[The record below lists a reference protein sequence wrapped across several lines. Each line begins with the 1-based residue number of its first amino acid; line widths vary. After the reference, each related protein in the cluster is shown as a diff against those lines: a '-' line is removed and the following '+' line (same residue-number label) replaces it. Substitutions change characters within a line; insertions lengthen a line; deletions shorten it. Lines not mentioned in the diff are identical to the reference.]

1 VAELS
6 EENDAVSR
14 MLDRGLVR
22 YAMGLRDEAISF
34 WQDALEQSPGHA
46 RALDYLQS
54 VGALSPSALDPEQDL
69 SPAKRIESAVGM
81 STLDRAGESLL
92 PPFTPEP
99 SAYDE
104 ASPASLVAAS
114 DSIVADVDILVRG
127 AKEREETGDFEVA
140 LKNCEDA
147 LRRDPEHAGALA
159 LAGTLRVELEAV
171 YLKELEPL
179 SRIPFLR
186 ATDSSILELSLD
198 PVGGF
203 LISQIDGEITV
214 EELLLILGTFDQF
227 RVLSSL
233 HYFLV
238 NEIIELR

>member
-1 VAELS
+1 MSDLSAEG
-6 EENDAVSR
+6 EAVSR

-22 YAMGLRDEAISF
+22 YAMGLRDEAIVF
-34 WQDALEQSPGHA
+34 WQDALEQSPGNA

-54 VGALSPSALDPEQDL
+54 VGALSPSALDPDVDL
-69 SPAKRIESAVGM
+69 SPVQRIESAVGM
-81 STLDRAGESLL
+81 ATLDRAGDSLL
-92 PPFTPEP
+92 PPFIPEP
-99 SAYDE
+99 STYDDAE
-104 ASPASLVAAS
+104 EDNGAGTG
-114 DSIVADVDILVRG
+114 DSIVVDVDILVRE
-127 AKEREETGDFEVA
+127 AKEREASGDFEVA

-147 LRRDPEHAGALA
+147 LRRDPEHEEALA
-159 LAGTLRVELEAV
+159 LVATLRVELEAV

-179 SRIPFLR
+179 SQIPYLR

-203 LISQIDGEITV
+203 LISQIDGEITL

-233 HYFLV
+233 HYILV